1 MDYIK
6 LGHTLLQTRT
16 NIPHKMHKSV
26 VYKVNDTNYLY
37 LIKKLHNFN
46 AVKEELVKII
56 AWAEAVQGDNNSQ

>member
-1 MDYIK
+1 
-6 LGHTLLQTRT
+6 
-16 NIPHKMHKSV
+16 MHKSV
-26 VYKVNDTNYLY
+26 VYGVNDTNYLY